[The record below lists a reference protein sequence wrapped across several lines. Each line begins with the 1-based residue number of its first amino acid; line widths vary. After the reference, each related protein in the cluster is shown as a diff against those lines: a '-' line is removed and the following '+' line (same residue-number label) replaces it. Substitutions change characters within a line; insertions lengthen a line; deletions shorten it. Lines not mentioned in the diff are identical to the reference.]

1 VRRKMIIVAE
11 NGRSHAVFQI
21 AGAWIA
27 ERLSMI
33 SVSRFIINRVVR
45 STRSNV
51 VTPDCQV

>member
-1 VRRKMIIVAE
+1 MEEAMQ
-11 NGRSHAVFQI
+11 VFQI

-45 STRSNV
+45 STMSNV